1 MMTVQDV
8 RDRGEASTQV
18 IVVVPVIVLL
28 LVLAIQAALVF
39 HSGAV
44 AGAAAARGASAAA
57 GAEFAGMA
65 AAVSGV
71 RAASDTVTELGAEL
85 ATTPTVSM
93 ADGLVTFTVE
103 VRVPR
108 VAPFFPATVTRVVI
122 EPLERTTTEADR

>member
-1 MMTVQDV
+1 VI
-8 RDRGEASTQV
+8 RLHPDRNPMIIRETLLHETLHACAS
-18 IVVVPVIVLL
+18 
-28 LVLAIQAALVF
+28 
-39 HSGAV
+39 V
-44 AGAAAARGASAAA
+44 AGL
-57 GAEFAGMA
+57 
-65 AAVSGV
+65 
-71 RAASDTVTELGAEL
+71 DHELGAEL

>member
-1 MMTVQDV
+1 MMTWRDD
-8 RDRGEASTQV
+8 RDRGEVSTQV
-18 IVVVPVIVLL
+18 ILVVPVIVLL

-44 AGAAAARGASAAA
+44 AGAAASRGASTAA
-57 GAEFAGMA
+57 GAEFAGMV

-85 ATTPTVSM
+85 ATTPTVTM
-93 ADGLVTFTVE
+93 VDGVVTFTVE

-108 VAPFFPATVTRVVI
+108 VAPFFSATVTRVVI